1 MGIYLVSADVE
12 EWFGGAVAAALDEEL
27 ARRGLPPQLPPAA
40 SVASFAPFEE
50 KVMPPMDTFGALCRE
65 VLAPEEAAGLL
76 DWTELVPV
84 PFDGVIELPVPSTYG
99 DRAVVFSAHR
109 LLPLAERLAAVLELP
124 EDLRRSGFRTM
135 EVSSWFLDVAGE
147 PDALAGRTGRWT
159 RDLPAAFYAA
169 MYLRAAQ
176 YCLRQGC
183 PLTYC

>member
-40 SVASFAPFEE
+40 SAAPFEE
-50 KVMPPMDTFGALCRE
+50 KVMPPMGTFGALCRE

-99 DRAVVFSAHR
+99 DRTVVFSAHR

-124 EDLRRSGFRTM
+124 EDLRRSGARTM
-135 EVSSWFLDVAGE
+135 EVSSWFLDATGNRTRSPVGRG
-147 PDALAGRTGRWT
+147 AGRGICPPPSTPRRTCGRPST
-159 RDLPAAFYAA
+159 ACD
-169 MYLRAAQ
+169 RAA
-176 YCLRQGC
+176 R
-183 PLTYC
+183 

>member
-1 MGIYLVSADVE
+1 MGIHLVSADVE

-27 ARRGLPPQLPPAA
+27 ARRGLPPQLPPTASAA
-40 SVASFAPFEE
+40 SFEE
-50 KVMPPMDTFGALCRE
+50 KVMPPMGAFGALCRE
-65 VLAPEEAAGLL
+65 ALAPEEAAGLL

-84 PFDGVIELPVPSTYG
+84 PFDGVIELAVPSTHG
-99 DRAVVFSAHR
+99 DRTVVFSAHR
-109 LLPLAERLAAVLELP
+109 LLPLAERPAAVLELP
-124 EDLRRSGFRTM
+124 EDLRRSDARTM
-135 EVSSWFLDVAGE
+135 EVSSWFLDVTGE

-176 YCLRQGC
+176 YCLRQGR